1 MAQVINTNI
10 ASMNAQRNLESSGST
25 LQTSLQRLS
34 SGLRINSAKD
44 DSAGLS
50 ISERMGAQIRGL
62 NQAARNANDGIS
74 LAQTAEGAISSMADN
89 LQRLRELAIQ
99 ASNATNSATDRAS
112 IQSEVAQLVLEI
124 DRVSTVTEFN
134 SMKLLDGSFRGQSFQ
149 VGANAGQTIE
159 MNISSARSSSLGSS
173 DSAAVSTTGKGAA
186 LAAGDLLLNGISV
199 NTSLASSDTA
209 SYSNAAY
216 SGIAK
221 AAAINAVS
229 SQTGVTATVDA
240 TVAVAGAAM
249 SAVNLS
255 QGTITINGIAVA
267 VTTGITTTATRAA
280 VMAAVNLVSDRT
292 GVAATDTGS
301 DSTGVKLTAA
311 DGRNITVSLTTVL
324 STNVGIA
331 ETTTYAGVTMTSS
344 KDIAISTIG
353 TIANAGL
360 ITGTYKTQVATANSI
375 ASGSSTALAG
385 GDVKINGTIVG
396 SSSVLSYDT
405 ASYASGTAS
414 AKAKAAAINAVSSQT
429 GVTASSRTDVAS
441 VAMTAAAS
449 SGVIT
454 INGVASSEVSL
465 GTASADTNRA
475 AIVAAINAMSQ
486 RTGVT
491 ATDLGGTAAGKGIS
505 LTAVDGRNIVVLNS
519 VLSSNTGLADG
530 TTYGT
535 VSLTSNKA
543 FTIEQGTSAT
553 ANAVYTNLGINT
565 GTYGSGRTGQSISSI
580 DVSTTAGANT
590 AVIAIDNAINSL
602 NNSRANLGSILNR
615 FSSTVSN
622 LGIATENMSAAQS
635 RIRDTDFAKETAKL
649 SRGQILQQAGVAML
663 AQANSIPN
671 TILALLK

>member
-10 ASMNAQRNLESSGST
+10 ASMNAQRNLDSSSST

-99 ASNATNSATDRAS
+99 ASNATNSAADRAS
-112 IQSEVAQLVLEI
+112 IQSEVAQLVQEI

-159 MNISSARSSSLGSS
+159 MNISSARSNALGSS

-292 GVAATDTGS
+292 GVVATDTGS

-311 DGRNITVSLTTVL
+311 DGRNITVTMDVL

-331 ETTTYAGVTMTSS
+331 ATTTYAGVTMTSS

-375 ASGSSTALAG
+375 ASASSAALAG

-396 SSSVLSYDT
+396 GSSVLSYDT

-663 AQANSIPN
+663 AQANALPN

>member
-255 QGTITINGIAVA
+255 QGTITINNIAVA

-292 GVAATDTGS
+292 GVVATDTGS

-311 DGRNITVSLTTVL
+311 DGRNITVSMDVL
-324 STNVGIA
+324 ATNVGIA
-331 ETTTYAGVTMTSS
+331 ATTTYAGVTMTSS

-375 ASGSSTALAG
+375 ASASSAALAG

-396 SSSVLSYDT
+396 GSSVLSYDT

-475 AIVAAINAMSQ
+475 AIVAAINAISQ

>member
-292 GVAATDTGS
+292 GVVATDTGS

-311 DGRNITVSLTTVL
+311 DGRNITVSMDVL
-324 STNVGIA
+324 ATNVGIA
-331 ETTTYAGVTMTSS
+331 ATTTYAGVTMTSS

-375 ASGSSTALAG
+375 ASASSAALAG

-396 SSSVLSYDT
+396 GSSVLSYDT

>member
-255 QGTITINGIAVA
+255 QGTITINNIAVA

-292 GVAATDTGS
+292 GVVATDTGS

-311 DGRNITVSLTTVL
+311 DGRNITVTMDVL

-331 ETTTYAGVTMTSS
+331 ATTTYAGVTMTSS

-375 ASGSSTALAG
+375 ASASSAALAG

-396 SSSVLSYDT
+396 GSSVLSYDT

-475 AIVAAINAMSQ
+475 AIVAAINAISQ

>member
-292 GVAATDTGS
+292 GVVATDTGS

-311 DGRNITVSLTTVL
+311 DGRNITVSMDVL
-324 STNVGIA
+324 ATNVGIA
-331 ETTTYAGVTMTSS
+331 ATTTYAGVTMTSS

-375 ASGSSTALAG
+375 ASASSAALAG

-396 SSSVLSYDT
+396 GSSVLSYDT

-475 AIVAAINAMSQ
+475 AIVAAINAISQ

>member
-311 DGRNITVSLTTVL
+311 DGRNITVSMDVL
-324 STNVGIA
+324 ATNVGIA
-331 ETTTYAGVTMTSS
+331 ATTTYAGVTMTSS

-663 AQANSIPN
+663 AQANALPN